1 MLVGVEEG
9 KSKQRARA
17 RNRMNGIRRTK
28 TRKDDG
34 SARDVEKEGQR
45 KVVEERV
52 GEKQV
57 RKERPAVSSCDVT
70 QVPHGRLGERRWA
83 GGQCSCTLLYSY
95 LDPVFHQVYLASA
108 CLSFVFFLPDL
119 SISFSDSCDISKE
132 TTITIVRSFTRAVMK
147 ALLKA
152 RSS

>member
-17 RNRMNGIRRTK
+17 RNRTNGIRRTK

-45 KVVEERV
+45 KVAEERV

-95 LDPVFHQVYLASA
+95 LDPVFHQVYLASM
-108 CLSFVFFLPDL
+108 LVYLLFFSFPISRYLF
-119 SISFSDSCDISKE
+119 SIPAIFRKKPPPPSFD
-132 TTITIVRSFTRAVMK
+132 RS
-147 ALLKA
+147 LGQL
-152 RSS
+152 